1 MKYAENILYESS
13 GTVNVEN
20 QEGLENYENN
30 SASENVTIGSSV
42 AYALKLIKEY
52 KPNQTKTTELCRA
65 LGQLVNKPVYKD
77 CNSIQISKQYT
88 LFGENLDTKKFLSQ

>member
-1 MKYAENILYESS
+1 MKYAENKLYESS

-30 SASENVTIGSSV
+30 SASENETIGSSV

-88 LFGENLDTKKFLSQ
+88 LFGENLDTTQFLSQ